1 MKPHE
6 FWNCTYREAKLF
18 YESNLKQ
25 EEDIRKSNIMIAE
38 NMANKLI
45 GGLNFG
51 KRKKIS
57 LITDCYYDLFS
68 VEIEEERNS
77 IRIQSTAE
85 MVRNLRARS

>member
-6 FWNCTYREAKLF
+6 FWNCTYREVKLF
-18 YESNLKQ
+18 YESNLEQ
-25 EEDIRKSNIMIAE
+25 EEYRKKSDIMLAE

-45 GGLNFG
+45 NGLNFG
-51 KRKKIS
+51 KKKRVS

-68 VEIEEERNS
+68 DEIEEERNT
-77 IRIQSTAE
+77 IKIQSTAE